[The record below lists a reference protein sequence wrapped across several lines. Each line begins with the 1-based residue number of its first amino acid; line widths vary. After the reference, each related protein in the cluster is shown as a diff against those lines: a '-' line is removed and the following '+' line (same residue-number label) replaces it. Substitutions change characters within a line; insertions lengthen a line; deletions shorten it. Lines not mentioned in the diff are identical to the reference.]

1 MEMNTEVQLVGLT
14 KRFGDV
20 TAVDNL
26 TLDIYQGEFVSLL
39 GPSGCGKT
47 TTLKMIAGLI
57 PPTSGAIHIRDQDV
71 SGIPPYERNIGMV
84 FQDYALFPHMTVRD
98 NIAFG
103 LSMRNVPGD
112 QAYAKADEMLE
123 LVRLP
128 AVGDRRPSQLSGG
141 QQQRIALVRA
151 LAYEPTVLLLDEPL
165 SNLDLKLRQ
174 EMRVEL
180 KRIQREVGITT
191 IFVTHDQGEA
201 LSLSDR
207 VVVMRAGMLEQVDS
221 PVELYEHPQTG
232 YVASFLGDANFFRGS
247 IKNGRLITDDLELA
261 ANKLEEY
268 EGQDITVVVRSER
281 INVSDEPSRGPN
293 SATGTIESLIY
304 LGSVSRYYVRLEA
317 GKTVTV
323 DTYEAGHNLH
333 HEGTKVTVSWSA
345 EDCIVVKEDAPDAQA
360 YSYL

>member
-1 MEMNTEVQLVGLT
+1 MDKEVQLVGLT
-14 KRFGDV
+14 KRFGDI

-57 PPTSGAIHIRDQDV
+57 QSTSGTIYIRGQDV

-98 NIAFG
+98 NVAFG
-103 LSMRNVPGD
+103 LSMRKVPRD

-123 LVRLP
+123 LIRLP

-141 QQQRIALVRA
+141 QQQRIALARA

-207 VVVMRAGMLEQVDS
+207 VVVMRSGMLEQVGS
-221 PVELYEHPQTG
+221 PVALYEHPQTA

-247 IKNGRLITDDLELA
+247 VRNGRLTANGLELLA
-261 ANKLEEY
+261 DELEEY
-268 EGQDITVVVRSER
+268 GGQDVTVVVRAER
-281 INVSDEPSRGPN
+281 INILDEPSRGPN

-317 GKTVTV
+317 GKRVAV
-323 DTYEAGHNLH
+323 DTYESGHNLH
-333 HEGTKVTVSWSA
+333 REGTPVTVSWSA
-345 EDCIVVKEDAPDAQA
+345 DDCIVVKEDTPDAQA